1 MFKERSV
8 IDRRTNPDRRKS
20 EDSEHTDTEKRKTEY
35 RRLDIERR
43 KKEE

>member
-1 MFKERSV
+1 MAEDRNKK
-8 IDRRTNPDRRKS
+8 DRRTNPDRRK
-20 EDSEHTDTEKRKTEY
+20 DGDPKHIGTERRKTEY